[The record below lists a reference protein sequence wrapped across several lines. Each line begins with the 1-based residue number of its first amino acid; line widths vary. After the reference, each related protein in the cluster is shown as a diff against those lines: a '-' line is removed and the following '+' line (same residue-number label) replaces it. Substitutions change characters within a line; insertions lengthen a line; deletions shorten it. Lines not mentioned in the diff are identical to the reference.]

1 MTIAGFIRR
10 WRRVRV
16 RRASDK
22 HISELRTALD
32 RLGYGWWPV
41 PLSLRAA
48 IRQISGTS
56 LGALLYAEAL
66 TLGAG
71 TAAIYLYWG
80 FTAEA
85 QYVPLRAA
93 IEFIAWTLLIT
104 STAAATRDTHLA
116 ANRCRLVMQCIET
129 IKACAEAYG
138 AGGER
143 RTGRLRALSGSLR
156 SLERIV
162 LRAYRTRGT
171 VPHLSPRRAE
181 LRRHAGQVVARLR
194 AAESRLDGGDQAQ
207 ALEELA
213 GLIVTI
219 TENYIAG
226 HVGALL
232 SPATLTTFEPVPDR
246 ELLRIGAA
254 VTLIAGSAV
263 VVSLLGLPDMPA
275 AVMVAAVGILALLVL
290 FGRHWH
296 RYLPL
301 AEFFKPGP

>member
-1 MTIAGFIRR
+1 M
-10 WRRVRV
+10 
-16 RRASDK
+16 
-22 HISELRTALD
+22 
-32 RLGYGWWPV
+32 
-41 PLSLRAA
+41 
-48 IRQISGTS
+48 
-56 LGALLYAEAL
+56 
-66 TLGAG
+66 
-71 TAAIYLYWG
+71 
-80 FTAEA
+80 
-85 QYVPLRAA
+85 
-93 IEFIAWTLLIT
+93 
-104 STAAATRDTHLA
+104 
-116 ANRCRLVMQCIET
+116 
-129 IKACAEAYG
+129 
-138 AGGER
+138 
-143 RTGRLRALSGSLR
+143 
-156 SLERIV
+156 
-162 LRAYRTRGT
+162 
-171 VPHLSPRRAE
+171 
-181 LRRHAGQVVARLR
+181 ARLR

-219 TENYIAG
+219 TENYVAG

-301 AEFFKPGP
+301 AEFFKPSP